1 MEIIDTL
8 NWSELKLFILFLIV
22 LYSIYF
28 AVTIFVLINQSHRI
42 KNLKN
47 RVKSLE
53 EKSGS

>member
-28 AVTIFVLINQSHRI
+28 AVVVFMLANQSHRI